1 VQAMAARYLQPDERL
16 EIVVL
21 PREQAAP

>member
-1 VQAMAARYLQPDERL
+1 VQAMAARYLKPDERL

-21 PREQAAP
+21 PRPAAAQ